1 MATYEGSGTYAD
13 VERVVANNVRVAKK
27 KFKPRHQ
34 KTAPIEADFLVS
46 FNHQNIIKFLVP

>member
-13 VERVVANNVRVAKK
+13 VESVVENNVRVAKK
-27 KFKPRHQ
+27 KFKAGHE
-34 KTAPIEADFLVS
+34 KSAPIEADFLAS